1 MALRRSRPV
10 LHFALR
16 HTERRCRSSQAT
28 PATRRSWALASIGIR
43 GLVPLDA
50 DGREWRQPHR
60 QADQQCPPHPP
71 LELHPCGLQAIA
83 IRLALPPA
91 AVVLIEVETS
101 SSSQSSRYIAPTIGR
116 ASVRENGG
124 Q

>member
-10 LHFALR
+10 LHCALR

-71 LELHPCGLQAIA
+71 LELHPCRLQAIA

-91 AVVLIEVETS
+91 AVVLIEVEPS
-101 SSSQSSRYIAPTIGR
+101 YRSQPTLSFAPLLDPPG
-116 ASVRENGG
+116 NL
-124 Q
+124 

>member
-10 LHFALR
+10 LHCALR

-28 PATRRSWALASIGIR
+28 PATRRGWALTSIGIR
-43 GLVPLDA
+43 GLVPVDA
-50 DGREWRQPHR
+50 DGREWR

-83 IRLALPPA
+83 IRLALPPV

-101 SSSQSSRYIAPTIGR
+101 SSSQSSLYISPLLGELGD
-116 ASVRENGG
+116 VD
-124 Q
+124 

>member
-10 LHFALR
+10 LHCALR

-60 QADQQCPPHPP
+60 QADQPCPPHPP

-91 AVVLIEVETS
+91 AVVLIDVETPYRNNS
-101 SSSQSSRYIAPTIGR
+101 STTTAPHLAQTIHT
-116 ASVRENGG
+116 
-124 Q
+124 QQ